1 MPATQT
7 PISRDPTLEAHVLWV
22 KHQREILIALGVILI
37 ALLGYAGFWLY
48 SARREATAAAELA
61 NARDASSYQQVI
73 SQYDTTK
80 AGATAYL
87 LLAEAQRK
95 EGKYADANATLQRF
109 VDKHPKHEMIASAR
123 LAMAANLQSLG
134 KIDEAL
140 AQYQRVAA
148 DYPKSYAAPM
158 ALISQVQIL
167 KTKGQTDAARRACET
182 ILSEHR
188 DSIWA
193 NEASQQLRELKPPT
207 PPGAAPGMPGGPSLS
222 GQAPGS
228 APPPLLARPP
238 AAPAPAG
245 APSGGAAPSPAGPG
259 PKTSPNKP

>member
-7 PISRDPTLEAHVLWV
+7 PIRRDPALEAHVFWV
-22 KHQREILIALGVILI
+22 KHQREILIALGVVLV

-48 SARREATAAAELA
+48 SDRREAAAATHLA
-61 NARDASSYQQVI
+61 NAKDAASYQQVI
-73 SQYDTTK
+73 SQYQTTK

-95 EGKYADANATLQRF
+95 DGKYADANATLQQF
-109 VDKHPKHEMIASAR
+109 IDKYPKHELTASAR
-123 LAMAANLQSLG
+123 LAMAGNLQSLG

-148 DYPKSYAAPM
+148 DYPKTYAAPM

-167 KTKGQTDAARRACET
+167 KTKGQADAARRACET

-188 DSIWA
+188 ESIWA
-193 NEASQQLRELKPPT
+193 NEAAQQLRELKPPT
-207 PPGAAPGMPGGPSLS
+207 PPGAAAGLPGGPSLGGQTS
-222 GQAPGS
+222 GA
-228 APPPLLARPP
+228 PPLLARPP
-238 AAPAPAG
+238 SAPAPAG
-245 APSGGAAPSPAGPG
+245 PPTGGAAPSPAANAKSSP
-259 PKTSPNKP
+259 PKKP

>member
-7 PISRDPTLEAHVLWV
+7 PISRDPTLEAHVFWV
-22 KHQREILIALGVILI
+22 KHQREILIALGVILV

-48 SARREATAAAELA
+48 TDRREAAAATRLA
-61 NARDASSYQQVI
+61 NAKDAASYQQVI
-73 SQYDTTK
+73 SQYETTK

-87 LLAEAQRK
+87 LLADAQRK
-95 EGKYADANATLQRF
+95 DAKYGDANATLQRF
-109 VDKHPKHEMIASAR
+109 VDKYPKHEMVASAR

-148 DYPKSYAAPM
+148 DFPKSYAAPM
-158 ALISQVQIL
+158 SLISQVQIL
-167 KTKGQTDAARRACET
+167 KTKGQADAARRACET

-207 PPGAAPGMPGGPSLS
+207 PLGAAPGMPGGPSLGG
-222 GQAPGS
+222 GQGS

-238 AAPAPAG
+238 SAPAPAG
-245 APSGGAAPSPAGPG
+245 APAGGAVPSPAA
-259 PKTSPNKP
+259 PKTKSSPNKP

>member
-7 PISRDPTLEAHVLWV
+7 PISRDPALEAHVFWV
-22 KHQREILIALGVILI
+22 KHQREIVIALGVILI

-48 SARREATAAAELA
+48 SDRREAAAATHLA
-61 NARDASSYQQVI
+61 NAKDAASYQQVI
-73 SQYDTTK
+73 SQYETTK

-95 EGKYADANATLQRF
+95 DAKYADANVTLQRF
-109 VDKHPKHEMIASAR
+109 VDKYPKHEMVASAR

-167 KTKGQTDAARRACET
+167 KTKGQADAARRACET

-207 PPGAAPGMPGGPSLS
+207 PPGTAPGMPGGQSLS
-222 GQAPGS
+222 GQTSG
-228 APPPLLARPP
+228 PPPLLARP
-238 AAPAPAG
+238 ASAPAPAG
-245 APSGGAAPSPAGPG
+245 APAGGAAPSPAAPS
-259 PKTSPNKP
+259 KKSSPNKP